1 MIRTR
6 PSSADMIAG
15 DGEFLI
21 AISQDELTL
30 LGALLGMV
38 RLGHRPYQQA
48 AMNLLDAIEDITDDQ
63 EFCSTALADVQ
74 PLLEVREP
82 ITFDII
88 GSYDDTHIIEIIV

>member
-1 MIRTR
+1 MIV
-6 PSSADMIAG
+6 G

-21 AISQDELTL
+21 AMSRDELTL

-38 RLGHRPYQQA
+38 RLGQRPYQVA
-48 AMNLLDAIEDITDDQ
+48 AMNLLDALEDITDNQD
-63 EFCSTALADVQ
+63 FSSDALADVQ

-82 ITFDII
+82 VTFDII